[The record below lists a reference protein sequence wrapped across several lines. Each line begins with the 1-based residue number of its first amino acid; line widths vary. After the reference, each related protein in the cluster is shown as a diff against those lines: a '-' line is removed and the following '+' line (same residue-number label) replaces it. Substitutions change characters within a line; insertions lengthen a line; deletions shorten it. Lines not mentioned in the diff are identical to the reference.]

1 MPHAPLPFPSIVA
14 ASSNDHLAS
23 YAAAGELA
31 RRWGSELVS
40 LGAVGH
46 LNPASGFGPWPLAE
60 ALIRRLDNPNLQ

>member
-1 MPHAPLPFPSIVA
+1 MPTTALPFPSIVA

-23 YAAAGELA
+23 YAAVSELA
-31 RRWGSELVS
+31 HRWGSELVN

-60 ALIRRLDNPNLQ
+60 ALICRLDAETL